1 MIEPKRALFVMPSSL
16 IGGAERVAF
25 NLIVHLLSQGWRVSL
40 VTMSR
45 GRSLGWDQLECDPNF
60 QWIAMTAKSEKL
72 GVLPAVSTIISLSR
86 RYQLSLVYS
95 THAHTNAMLS
105 VLRRTGL
112 LRTRALVVR
121 ESTVVFMRKTDYPL
135 LLFRMLYRLYGGI
148 DTLICQ
154 TALMKSHLLDSV
166 PRLHRLPVA
175 VVPNPVNIDYI
186 AQRVAEG
193 DSEEDEGLI
202 DFVFCG
208 RLIPLK
214 RPDLVLRALARLARD
229 SWTRAHFLGRGDSTE
244 LRALATDLGISER
257 IIFRGSI
264 DNPYAVFARARVGVL
279 ASTVEGFPNVLLEM
293 MAAGTGRIVSSLCTP
308 AVLDLPGVDIVDPID
323 EERLA
328 SALKAALVG
337 NTRSEEYRAYIAE
350 HRSIGLFWYCIQQT
364 LVERGCDV
372 PG

>member
-1 MIEPKRALFVMPSSL
+1 VTEVKHALFVMPSSL

-25 NLIVHLLSQGWRVSL
+25 NLIVFLLSRGWRVSL

-45 GRSLGWDQLECDPNF
+45 GRSPGWDQLECDPNF
-60 QWIAMTAKSEKL
+60 HWIAMTAKSEKS
-72 GVLPAVSTIISLSR
+72 GVLPSVSAMVRLSR
-86 RYQLSLVYS
+86 NHRLSLVYS
-95 THAHTNAMLS
+95 SHAHINAMLS
-105 VLRRTGL
+105 VLRRMGL

-121 ESTVVFMRKTDYPL
+121 ESTVIFMRKTPYPL
-135 LLFRMLYRLYGGI
+135 LFFRMLYRLYGGI
-148 DTLICQ
+148 DALICQ
-154 TALMKSHLLDSV
+154 TALMKSHLLEAV
-166 PRLHRLPVA
+166 PPLHRLPVV
-175 VVPNPVNIDYI
+175 VVPNPVNSDYI

-193 DSEEDEGLI
+193 DSEAGEGAI

-214 RPDLVLRALARLARD
+214 RPDLVLRALARLERG
-229 SWTRAHFLGRGDSTE
+229 SWRSAHFLGRGDSGE
-244 LRALATDLGISER
+244 LRVLASALGISER
-257 IIFRGSI
+257 IVFRGNI

-328 SALKAALVG
+328 GALGTALAG
-337 NTRSEEYRAYIAE
+337 PTRTDEYRAYIAE
-350 HRSIGLFWYCIQQT
+350 HRSVGSFWNRIRQMLT
-364 LVERGCDV
+364 TRGCDV
-372 PG
+372 PS